1 MKISV
6 ALRLS
11 AFLILICGAA
21 HAQAQTPDGPALF
34 QSNCATCHSAGS
46 SAGAPLPETLR
57 QMTAKAILA
66 ALETGKMRAMGPSL
80 SGAQREAI
88 AKYLGLASGVE
99 AMPASARC
107 SASAALKKNA
117 PAWNGWADASNTR
130 FQPAK
135 AAGLSA
141 SAVPKLKLKW
151 AFGFP
156 GLTTAFASP
165 TIYGGRV
172 FVGSADGT
180 VYSLNAST
188 GCLYWSYEA
197 EEGVRTAVVIS
208 NDGQTAYF
216 GDLHGNVHAVNANT
230 GAMIWKTR
238 VDEYPFAVVT
248 GTPKLDGNRLYVGVS
263 GGEEP
268 VSAGNPMF
276 ECCKFRGSMVALDA
290 ATGKQIWKTYTIAD
304 AAKVT
309 GRNSAGT
316 QTLGPAGVSIWS
328 APTIDLQKKAIYVG
342 TGINFTQP
350 TTPNSDAVMAFDM
363 DSGRIL
369 WSQQLTPGDAFNFG
383 CQGGNGPNCP
393 KDAGKDADFGNSGI
407 LRSLGNGK
415 RVLVIGQKSG
425 MLHGLDPDQQ
435 GKIVWQTRIAAG
447 GPQGGVI
454 WGSASDDKGV
464 AYIGISDWNPGKP
477 DAGGGLAAVQMGTG
491 EKLWTTPAPKP
502 ACMTVPGCSAAQPAP
517 PAVIPGVVF
526 LGSMD
531 GHMRAYDAKDGKIIW
546 DFDTLRDFQT
556 VNGVKARGGSINA
569 GAPTVAGGML
579 YTNSGYARIPSIP
592 GNVLLAFS
600 VDGK

>member
-6 ALRLS
+6 PLRVS
-11 AFLILICGAA
+11 AFLLLIGCAA
-21 HAQAQTPDGPALF
+21 RAQAQTQDGQALF

-46 SAGAPLPETLR
+46 IAAAPLPETLR

-66 ALETGKMRAMGPSL
+66 ALETGKMRVMG
-80 SGAQREAI
+80 GALAAGQREAI
-88 AKYLGLASGVE
+88 AKYLGLASGAE

-107 SASAALKKNA
+107 SASAVLRKNA
-117 PAWNGWADASNTR
+117 PAWNGWADAANTR
-130 FQPAK
+130 FQNAK
-135 AAGLSA
+135 AAGLTA
-141 SAVPKLKLKW
+141 AAVPKLKLKW

-156 GLTTAFASP
+156 GVTTAFASP
-165 TIYGGRV
+165 TVYGGKV

-180 VYSLNAST
+180 VYALNAST

-197 EEGVRTAVVIS
+197 EEGVRTAVIIS
-208 NDGQTAYF
+208 DNGQIAYF

-230 GAMIWKTR
+230 GAAIWKTR
-238 VDEYPFAVVT
+238 VDEHPFTVVT
-248 GTPKLDGNRLYVGVS
+248 GTPKLVGNRLYVGVS
-263 GGEEP
+263 GGDEP
-268 VSAGNPMF
+268 VSASNSMF

-290 ATGKQIWKTYTIAD
+290 ATGKQIWKTYTIAEP
-304 AAKVT
+304 AMIT
-309 GRNSAGT
+309 GRTSVGT
-316 QTLGPAGVSIWS
+316 PTWGPSGVSIWS

-342 TGINFTQP
+342 TGINFSQP

-393 KDAGKDADFGNSGI
+393 KDAGKDTDFGNSGI

-435 GKIVWQTRIAAG
+435 GKIIWQTRIGAG
-447 GPQGGVI
+447 GPQGGVL
-454 WGSASDDKGV
+454 WGSASDDKGI
-464 AYIGISDWNPGKP
+464 AYIGVSDWNPGKP

-517 PAVIPGVVF
+517 PTVIPGVVF

-546 DFDTLRDFQT
+546 DFDTLRDFQA

-569 GAPTVAGGML
+569 SGPVVAGGML
-579 YTNSGYARIPSIP
+579 YTNSGYARLPSIP

>member
-1 MKISV
+1 MKASV
-6 ALRLS
+6 SVRIFALS
-11 AFLILICGAA
+11 FLICGAA
-21 HAQAQTPDGPALF
+21 HAQAQTPDGQALF

-46 SAGAPLPETLR
+46 AAGAPLPETLR
-57 QMTAKAILA
+57 QMTAKSIVA
-66 ALETGKMRAMGPSL
+66 ALESGKMRAIGEPL
-80 SGAQREAI
+80 NGAQREAI
-88 AKYLGLASGVE
+88 AKFLGLASGAE

-107 SASAALKKNA
+107 SASTA
-117 PAWNGWADASNTR
+117 PSKSGAAWNGWADAANTR

-135 AAGLSA
+135 AAGLTA

-156 GLTTAFASP
+156 GLTTAFATP
-165 TIYGGRV
+165 TVYGGRV

-180 VYSLNAST
+180 VYSLNASS
-188 GCLYWSYEA
+188 GCLYWTYEA

-208 NDGQTAYF
+208 NNGQTAYF
-216 GDLHGNVHAVNANT
+216 GDLHGNVHAVNAST

-248 GTPKLDGNRLYVGVS
+248 GTPKLEGSRLYVGVS

-290 ATGKQIWKTYTIAD
+290 ATGKQIWKTYTIAE
-304 AAKVT
+304 AAKIT
-309 GRNSAGT
+309 GRTSAGT
-316 QTLGPAGVSIWS
+316 PTWGPAGVSIWS

-350 TTPNSDAVMAFDM
+350 TTANSDAVMAFDM

-393 KDAGKDADFGNSGI
+393 KDAGQDTDFGNSGI

-425 MLHGLDPDQQ
+425 IVHGLDPDQQ
-435 GKIVWQTRIAAG
+435 GKIVWQSRIAAG

-454 WGSASDDKGV
+454 WGSASDDKGI

-477 DAGGGLAAVQMGTG
+477 DAGGGLVALQMGTG

-502 ACMTVPGCSAAQPAP
+502 ACVGTPGCSAAQPAP

-546 DFDTLRDFQT
+546 DFDTLRDFQA

-579 YTNSGYARIPSIP
+579 YINSGYARIPSIP

>member
-6 ALRLS
+6 PLRIS
-11 AFLILICGAA
+11 AFLILTGAA
-21 HAQAQTPDGPALF
+21 HAQTQALDGAALF

-46 SAGAPLPETLR
+46 IAGAPLPETLR
-57 QMTAKAILA
+57 QMTAKSILS
-66 ALETGKMRAMGPSL
+66 ALETGKMRVMGQAL
-80 SGAQREAI
+80 AAGQREAI
-88 AKYLGLASGVE
+88 AKYLGLPSGVE

-107 SASAALKKNA
+107 SSSASLKGAA
-117 PAWNGWADASNTR
+117 AWNGWADAANTR

-135 AAGLSA
+135 AAGLTA
-141 SAVPKLKLKW
+141 STVPKLKLKW

-156 GLTTAFASP
+156 GVTTAFATP
-165 TIYGGRV
+165 TVYGGRV

-208 NDGQTAYF
+208 NDGRTAYF
-216 GDLHGNVHAVNANT
+216 GDLHGNVHAVNAST
-230 GAMIWKTR
+230 GAMLWKTR
-238 VDEYPFAVVT
+238 VDEHPFAVVT
-248 GTPKLDGNRLYVGVS
+248 GTPKLEGNRLYVGVS
-263 GGEEP
+263 GGDEP
-268 VSAGNPMF
+268 VSASNSMF

-290 ATGKQIWKTYTIAD
+290 ATGKQIWKTYTIPEPAQI
-304 AAKVT
+304 T
-309 GRNSAGT
+309 GRTSVGT
-316 QTLGPAGVSIWS
+316 PTWGPSGVSIWS

-350 TTPNSDAVMAFDM
+350 TTSNSDAVMAFDM

-369 WSQQLTPGDAFNFG
+369 WSKQLTPGDAFNFG

-393 KDAGKDADFGNSGI
+393 KDPGKDTDFGNSGI

-435 GKIVWQTRIAAG
+435 GKILWQTKIAAG

-502 ACMTVPGCSAAQPAP
+502 ACMTTPGCSAAQPAP
-517 PAVIPGVVF
+517 PTVIPGVVF

-569 GAPTVAGGML
+569 SAPSVAGGML
-579 YTNSGYARIPSIP
+579 YTNSGYARLPSIP